1 MADFNTKVIRNV
13 CLLGHGGSGKTSLAE
28 AMLYSAKAC
37 DRLGKVPEGNT
48 VCDYDAEEIKRG
60 FSVGLSIASFPWNT
74 VKINLLDTP
83 GTLDFEGEVRS
94 GIRAADAAVIVIDG
108 KSGVEVGAE
117 LAWDLATEAKVP
129 RAFFINK
136 YDDAEASFERVFN
149 ALRDRFGIQLCP
161 ALVPVK
167 RNGKFELIDLVSM
180 KLYNFDE
187 KGTRSEAELTEE
199 YIKIAD
205 KYKDALNEAIAGT
218 NDELMEK
225 YFAGEEI
232 STEES
237 TLALHE
243 GIISGDIVPVYCGS
257 AAKLWGIRALL
268 DAIEGSFPRHTAK
281 KNETVIENGEEK
293 PYPIDPEGECS
304 VFVFKTVS
312 DQFGKQT
319 YFKVM
324 SGTLRRDMTLKNSAS
339 GSEEKMAHF
348 YSPCGKKQTEYE
360 VMHAGDIGVISKL
373 GRTATNDTLSQ
384 SGTLTFRKIDF
395 PEPYMAKSVVASG
408 KGDEDKVAASILKL
422 TDEDPTLKFENNAET
437 KQMLIYG
444 MGDMQLDVAVSRLKS
459 RYGVTV
465 QTGEPEIA
473 YRETIKKRVQVEG
486 KHKKQSGGSGQ
497 YGHVKITFSPGEA
510 EGLTFTQSVVGG
522 NVPKGYYPA
531 VEKGLLEAMQEGVLA
546 GYPVVNL
553 AADLYDGSYHPV
565 DSNEI
570 SFKLAAR
577 LAYKEGLPKAD
588 PILLEPV
595 GKLNVTVPDALV
607 GDVIGD
613 LNKRRGRVLGMN
625 AMPYGMTEV
634 VAEVPMSEMQTYAT
648 TVRQMTQGAGSF
660 TLEFTR
666 YEQLPAQLEAGVIA
680 ASKNNKEE

>member
-1 MADFNTKVIRNV
+1 MSYSVQNIRNV
-13 CLLGHGGSGKTSLAE
+13 CLLGHGGSGKTALAE
-28 AMLYSAKAC
+28 SLLYITGAIDRMGKAA
-37 DRLGKVPEGNT
+37 DGNT

-625 AMPYGMTEV
+625 PAEGKSGFTVVEADVPKSEMTDYVIALRAMSQGRARFTFKVERYE
-634 VAEVPMSEMQTYAT
+634 EVP
-648 TVRQMTQGAGSF
+648 GNI
-660 TLEFTR
+660 
-666 YEQLPAQLEAGVIA
+666 AQKIIA
-680 ASKNNKEE
+680 ARAK